1 MENPGFY
8 VFSFFIWL
16 TLGVADYFAGSGN
29 RIDCS
34 ATIRSPMYD
43 GTKIVV

>member
-8 VFSFFIWL
+8 VFSYCILL

-29 RIDCS
+29 RIDVS
-34 ATIRSPMYD
+34 ATIRPPMYD